1 MADQL
6 ITLAQLEAV
15 VEKLVEKINA
25 RAVSSGSSDVE
36 FRKITI
42 GDMVISATSHTL
54 IITDSASGKYT
65 KIKPDTATGT
75 ESNVVIDNGAGQIIR
90 ATSVVTD
97 SVETDKIV
105 TGTKTYALPSSTND
119 AILSASAV
127 SGGGI
132 ITSTREKNM
141 AVNTFMG
148 QVGDSVDP
156 KAHTINI
163 YDNSYNKVQYIGG
176 SSSVILSTLNVVSSV
191 SGIISDCWIELCFNV
206 PKSGPEV
213 NILFNQGVAWPNDET
228 PVWEDFRDGSVQI
241 HIVQNI
247 ATFTVLPGMLQEQE
261 GDIDI

>member
-6 ITLAQLEAV
+6 ITLAQLETV

-119 AILSASAV
+119 TILSASAV

-132 ITSTREKNM
+132 ITSTREKSM
-141 AVNTFMG
+141 AVNTFTG
-148 QVGDSVDP
+148 QVGNSTDSN
-156 KAHTINI
+156 AHTITV
-163 YDNSYNKVQYIGG
+163 YDNCYNKVLYNGG
-176 SSSVILSTLNVVSSV
+176 PSAVILSTIDIASTV
-191 SGIISDCWIELCFNV
+191 SGVVSDCWIELCFNV
-206 PKSGPEV
+206 PESGPEV
-213 NILFNQGVAWPNDET
+213 NIQFSQGVAWPDSET
-228 PVWEDFRDGSVQI
+228 PVWEDFRGGIVQI

-247 ATFTVLPGMLQEQE
+247 ATFAFYPGAVQDESE
-261 GDIDI
+261 EPDE